1 MFENNATKRR
11 PWSYRKSGG
20 NGYPAKTWQ
29 SNLNLTPE
37 QVAEL
42 MLKRPELRL
51 ADSKANLELARI
63 LIAAPDD
70 AYAQELFQLVARDGL
85 GKAIVAEDEFLG
97 NYPPKENGIS
107 YPSDFLPLGTM
118 PTGDL
123 AGIIINQ
130 LTGNILL
137 IGRTKSAKTSLLT
150 VLLSYPQL
158 LQTVRIVVFAK
169 KREIRDLATTPQLR
183 DLVITFKL
191 EELALCYFQ
200 PPGSVP
206 ETAWNNEST
215 KIFGQCYARY
225 SAQRLMGDKVNELM
239 ANHPEGVYPTI
250 RQLLEVLDK
259 FRPRFGMREAAYKES
274 ILWCLQDLLNCT
286 GNIWEYSYS
295 DFLEHLYCQPGLCVI
310 EAEALPQEHLTF
322 IAVYF
327 MRWLYLKRI
336 YSGWKSQ

>member
-1 MFENNATKRR
+1 MFNFSINNYKQKVWGHRPGTAPGRPACPENLST
-11 PWSYRKSGG
+11 
-20 NGYPAKTWQ
+20 
-29 SNLNLTPE
+29 E

-51 ADSKANLELARI
+51 TDNPANIQLAQLLMATAEDQHI
-63 LIAAPDD
+63 
-70 AYAQELFQLVARDGL
+70 QELFQLIARDGL

-97 NYPPKENGIS
+97 NYPPKGGIS
-107 YPSDFLPLGTM
+107 YPSDFLSLGTM

-130 LTGNILL
+130 LTGNVLL
-137 IGRTKSAKTSLLT
+137 IGRTKSAKTSLLA

-169 KREIRDLATTPQLR
+169 KRELRDLATIPQLR

-191 EELALCYFQ
+191 EELILCYFQ
-200 PPGSVP
+200 PPDGVP

-239 ANHPEGVYPTI
+239 ANHPEGIYPTI
-250 RQLLEVLDK
+250 RQLVEVLDR

-286 GNIWEYSYS
+286 CRIWDYSNS
-295 DFLEHLYCQPGLCVI
+295 DFLEHLYCRPGLSII

-322 IAVYF
+322 IAVYL
-327 MRWLYLKRI
+327 MRWLYLKRV
-336 YSGWKSQ
+336 YSGWNNQ